1 MNSSKRARYFHMMNR
16 ARQSKEKE
24 PKEAAK
30 EEKTN
35 KQKHKPIS
43 AYFLPKTTTTP
54 VLEVAPPPIPTPTL
68 SYSPKKKPS
77 EKTIQGIF

>member
-1 MNSSKRARYFHMMNR
+1 MMNR

-24 PKEAAK
+24 PK

-43 AYFLPKTTTTP
+43 AYFLPKTTTP